1 MADGSSNN
9 QEVEASSTPLCR
21 RKVVRGHP
29 ELAHVSPIGSSECLL
44 LGQGSH
50 MEDKLIDHI
59 PQFLA
64 HGFLMGRLW
73 ATHGLIV
80 SSHELP
86 VGQVADIRW

>member
-1 MADGSSNN
+1 
-9 QEVEASSTPLCR
+9 
-21 RKVVRGHP
+21 
-29 ELAHVSPIGSSECLL
+29 
-44 LGQGSH
+44 